1 MHVRL
6 NTSGS
11 KPENGLLP
19 GPTGTTV
26 YVPGTVPG
34 TCSRR
39 TVVKL
44 QKNANCPLDAPVL
57 LDTTEHE
64 KKSHGVTLAVPQLI
78 PCLAFCYSHKNQ
90 FPSLSIKLSNIF
102 VNYTQQQYNNNMS
115 TTTMS
120 SKMSRK
126 VSFSEQKQIKEVDTV
141 ETDERNT
148 VWYTRQDLQ
157 EIRRDETVTKDAGLC
172 DALFHKFD
180 QQRQKEFISALL
192 RTQMEHRQMG
202 VNDPKGLFQL
212 SKAYSKKS
220 KQEALKT
227 ARAHE
232 KEVKSYLEQKQN
244 TLSIIDD
251 ALDLLAC

>member
-1 MHVRL
+1 
-6 NTSGS
+6 
-11 KPENGLLP
+11 
-19 GPTGTTV
+19 
-26 YVPGTVPG
+26 
-34 TCSRR
+34 
-39 TVVKL
+39 
-44 QKNANCPLDAPVL
+44 
-57 LDTTEHE
+57 
-64 KKSHGVTLAVPQLI
+64 
-78 PCLAFCYSHKNQ
+78 
-90 FPSLSIKLSNIF
+90 
-102 VNYTQQQYNNNMS
+102 
-115 TTTMS
+115 MS